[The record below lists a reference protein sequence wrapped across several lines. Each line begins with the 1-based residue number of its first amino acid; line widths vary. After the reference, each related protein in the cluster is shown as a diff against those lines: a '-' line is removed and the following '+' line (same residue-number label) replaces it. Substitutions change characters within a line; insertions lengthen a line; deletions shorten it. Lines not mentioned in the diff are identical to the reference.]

1 MKPQEI
7 ETVEQLKQ
15 YIKENPPKGNKVT
28 ILKRTPD
35 LEKLADGKEVA
46 GLFFVDGIGIF
57 KFEDK

>member
-1 MKPQEI
+1 MKPREI

-15 YIKENPPKGNKVT
+15 YIKENPPKDNKVT

-35 LEKLADGKEVA
+35 LEKLTEGKEVA
-46 GLFFVDGIGIF
+46 GLFFIDGIGIF